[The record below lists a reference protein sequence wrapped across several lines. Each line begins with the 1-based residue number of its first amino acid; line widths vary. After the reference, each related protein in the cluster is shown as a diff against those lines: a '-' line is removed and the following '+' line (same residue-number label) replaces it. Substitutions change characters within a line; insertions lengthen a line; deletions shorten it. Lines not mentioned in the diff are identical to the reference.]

1 MSSNKILFKAPANVS
16 RSPKK
21 TETRGV
27 ERFFGAAK
35 FVSYSSYGKPVKGL
49 ALVPKLE
56 LKKRPLSPPPKAV
69 MSREFKPL
77 KLQLKPTRKP
87 EFKPL
92 EPRKVNFS
100 LNLLKGVKAKQVAGG
115 RVPGGE
121 TQRSLHQKNRS
132 QSCRG
137 ETVGI
142 SPACEGPELWVAAR
156 SRAGFS
162 LDNSKRGNQDSFFS
176 RPNCL
181 PRQAVSIYGVC
192 DGHGAH
198 GHKISAF
205 IANLLP
211 GLLEEGLAREFSCRE
226 NSSRVKE
233 AVMGCVKT
241 GMEEL
246 VARLFAREDIDCQF
260 SGSTLCLIVIVR
272 EQLFAFN
279 VGDSR
284 AVHFSALKGWP
295 LWTSFPL
302 TEDHKPDSLL
312 EAERIIRFGG
322 LIAAARD
329 AQGNRAGPLRVWLK
343 GQTIPGLAMTRS
355 VGDRIAERIGVT
367 WKPTFLSKRIKLFNN
382 SVLNSRKSEIT
393 FYHSEDKLSPLPDPE
408 HRIFDFRSLQEEP
421 TRHFLKPQQIRRKF
435 LNTSLD
441 RQAPSPPQDPN
452 ESHIIIIAS
461 DGLWD
466 IMTNVEISK
475 CVGPFYPAKMIEE
488 ACDRLMDE
496 ALKKWKKANYDSSD
510 DVTFII
516 VFVYVR

>member
-1 MSSNKILFKAPANVS
+1 MEPRPA
-16 RSPKK
+16 
-21 TETRGV
+21 
-27 ERFFGAAK
+27 
-35 FVSYSSYGKPVKGL
+35 
-49 ALVPKLE
+49 
-56 LKKRPLSPPPKAV
+56 LKKRPLSPPPSAAALP
-69 MSREFKPL
+69 REFKPL

-87 EFKPL
+87 EFKPP
-92 EPRKVNFS
+92 EPRKANFS
-100 LNLLKGVKAKQVAGG
+100 LNLLKAVKAKQLGGG
-115 RVPGGE
+115 RAAGGE
-121 TQRSLHQKNRS
+121 TQRSSHLKNRS

-137 ETVGI
+137 ETVGTP
-142 SPACEGPELWVAAR
+142 PACEGPELWVAAR

-181 PRQAVSIYGVC
+181 PRQAVSICGVC

-211 GLLEEGLAREFSCRE
+211 GLLEEGLAREFARRGDSFA
-226 NSSRVKE
+226 VKE

-241 GMEEL
+241 AMEEL
-246 VARLFAREDIDCQF
+246 VARLFAREDIDSQF
-260 SGSTLCLIVIVR
+260 SGSTLCLIVIVG

-284 AVHFSALKGWP
+284 AVHFSTLKGWP

-302 TEDHKPDSLL
+302 TEDHKPESLP
-312 EAERIIRFGG
+312 EAERVIRCGG
-322 LIAAARD
+322 LIAASRD

-343 GQTIPGLAMTRS
+343 GQTVPGLAMTRS

-382 SVLNSRKSEIT
+382 CVLNSRKSEIT
-393 FYHSEDKLSPLPDPE
+393 FRHSEDKLSPPPGPE
-408 HRIFDFRSLQEEP
+408 RRAFDFRSLQEES
-421 TRHFLKPQQIRRKF
+421 TRHFLRPQPLRKKL

-441 RQAPSPPQDPN
+441 RRAPSPPQDPN
-452 ESHIIIIAS
+452 ESHILIIAS

-475 CVGPFYPAKMIEE
+475 CVGPFYPAKMVEE

-496 ALKKWKKANYDSSD
+496 ALKRWKRANYDSSD

-516 VFVYVR
+516 VFVYVS